1 MKHVKISESDNP
13 SKERIW
19 DKMYQCRDFELSH
32 FWQKAAFLFGF
43 LTMCFG
49 GYGALVL
56 QVVDKDTNSVW
67 LPYIS
72 IYVWHIIAWHCVVG
86 CMDIYDERLKSVV

>member
-1 MKHVKISESDNP
+1 MGNQKKHVEISESDYP

-32 FWQKAAFLFGF
+32 FWQKSAFLFGF

-49 GYGALVL
+49 GYGALVR
-56 QVVDKDTNSVW
+56 QVVRIPTMFSC
-67 LPYIS
+67 
-72 IYVWHIIAWHCVVG
+72 HILINICVVYH
-86 CMDIYDERLKSVV
+86 CSV